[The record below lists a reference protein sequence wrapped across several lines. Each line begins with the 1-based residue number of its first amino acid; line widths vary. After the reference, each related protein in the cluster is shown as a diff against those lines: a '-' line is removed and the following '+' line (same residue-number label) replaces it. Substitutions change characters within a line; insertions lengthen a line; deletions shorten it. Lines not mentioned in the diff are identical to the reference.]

1 MAPRVSSY
9 MQDLVYVISPTDSLA
24 TARNIMLR
32 RGIGR
37 LIVVDESERPI
48 GVLTITDITNALLG
62 HYYSRPL
69 DAIPVEKAMSRN
81 VVTIEPTKSI
91 RTAAQLML
99 RYNIGGLPVV
109 NPTGKLVGI
118 ITRTD
123 IVRAYAERFQG
134 KYTVEDLMRPAF
146 AVANRG
152 HSIYYLSKLI
162 HLDPAGKIIVTD
174 KENKPVGV
182 ITKRDLAF
190 ATIPPAKKASRG
202 KDRYVKIKVI
212 DVYRDKIVPSRIY
225 LVPTAEDIMT
235 PDPITI
241 TKDRDAAEAAR
252 TMVMEEIGVLPVV
265 DENDVLQGVISKREF
280 LLTIAKS

>member
-9 MQDLVYVISPTDSLA
+9 MQDTVYIIRPSDSLA
-24 TARNIMLR
+24 RARNLMLR

-37 LIVVDESERPI
+37 LVVIDDNERPI
-48 GVLTITDITNALLG
+48 GILTITDLTNALLG

-69 DAIPVEKAMSRN
+69 DAIPVEKAMSKN
-81 VVTIEPTKSI
+81 IITVEPTKSI
-91 RTAAQLML
+91 KTAAQLML
-99 RYNIGGLPVV
+99 RFKIGGLPVV
-109 NPTGKLVGI
+109 DPTGRLVGI

-123 IVRAYAERFQG
+123 IVKAYADRFAN
-134 KYTVEDLMRPAF
+134 KHTVEELMRPAF

-162 HLDPAGKIIVTD
+162 HMDPAGKIIVVD
-174 KENKPVGV
+174 KNNKPIGV

-190 ATIPPAKKASRG
+190 VTIPPAKRTSRG

-235 PDPITI
+235 PDPVTI
-241 TKDRDAAEAAR
+241 TKDKDAAEAAR
-252 TMVMEEIGVLPVV
+252 IMVVEEIGVLPVV
-265 DENDVLQGVISKREF
+265 DEDGSLEGVLSKREI
-280 LLTIAKS
+280 LLAVARS

>member
-37 LIVVDESERPI
+37 LIVVDKSERPI

-69 DAIPVEKAMSRN
+69 DVIPVEKAMSRN

-134 KYTVEDLMRPAF
+134 KYTIADLMRPAL

-252 TMVMEEIGVLPVV
+252 IMVMEEIGVLPVV